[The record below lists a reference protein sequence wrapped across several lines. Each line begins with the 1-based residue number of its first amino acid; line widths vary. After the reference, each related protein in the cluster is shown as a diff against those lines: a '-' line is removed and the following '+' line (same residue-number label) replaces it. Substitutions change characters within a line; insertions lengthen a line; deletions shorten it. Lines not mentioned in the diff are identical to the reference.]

1 MGKYIKRK
9 AMSVVPPAAGTI
21 SDSINVIDEKTT
33 APSIDLTKRIT
44 GIPVDGVIV
53 YEGDELNIPEGYEQV
68 NSGMFLPIGAG
79 CDYYGATA
87 PVGFMFADGS
97 AISRIKYEQLFKIIG
112 TIYGAGDG
120 KTTFNLPDKRNRVS
134 ISASMP
140 NLYDMKTKTLSDGS
154 KWARIFYHNSKSGT
168 VLFSGIS
175 EARNV
180 QGTDKY
186 SRLYLLD
193 DDTFKNKIDN
203 KFEFMLCYPTY
214 TSNYNRWK
222 QTNSPTQEYI
232 SSAEGTVVTGY
243 EAVSI
248 SWTDKYWGGLQR
260 HNSSATAITNYCYLT
275 GSIQNESWW
284 YAIAPIVSYQG
295 GIPGPGNTVIT
306 TDIELW
312 VRYDNLFYIGDTG
325 GEFSHT
331 LTTQEM
337 PKHTHTLIRQQW
349 FGSDVARSQNSGAIY
364 SWKSGAG
371 TGGSTSYSYSKPEGD
386 SDLYPTGGSQA
397 HNNMQPYLVCNYII
411 RVE

>member
-21 SDSINVIDEKTT
+21 SDSVNVIDEKTT

-44 GIPVDGVIV
+44 GIPVDGVII
-53 YEGDELNIPEGYEQV
+53 YEGDELNIPEGYEKV

-79 CDYYGATA
+79 CDFYGATA
-87 PVGFMFADGS
+87 PDGFMFADGS
-97 AISRIKYEQLFKIIG
+97 AISRIKYAQLFKIIG
-112 TIYGAGDG
+112 TLYGEGDG
-120 KTTFNLPDKRNRVS
+120 STTFNLPDKRNRVS
-134 ISASMP
+134 VSASMP

-168 VLFSGIS
+168 VVFSGIS

-214 TSNYNRWK
+214 TTNYNRWK
-222 QTNSPTQEYI
+222 QTNSPTKEYI
-232 SSAEGTVVTGY
+232 NSEAGTTVTGY

-248 SWTDKYWGGLQR
+248 AWTANYWGGIQR
-260 HNSSATAITNYCYLT
+260 HNSSTTEITNYCYLT
-275 GSIQNESWW
+275 GSIQNNSWW
-284 YAIAPIVSYQG
+284 YAIAPIVAYQG
-295 GIPGPGNTVIT
+295 GVPGPDNVVIT
-306 TDIELW
+306 TDVELW
-312 VRYDNLFYIGDTG
+312 VRYDNLFCPGDTG
-325 GEFSHT
+325 GEFSHI
-331 LTTQEM
+331 LTIDEM
-337 PKHTHTLIRQQW
+337 PSHTHTLTRQQW
-349 FGSDVARSQNSGAIY
+349 YSGDTVTNADTGSIY
-364 SWKSGAG
+364 SWKTSS
-371 TGGSTSYSYSKPEGD
+371 GGSTSAAYARSNY
-386 SDLYPTGGSQA
+386 SDLSSVGNGQS
-397 HNNMQPYLVCNYII
+397 HNNMQPYLICNYII